1 MAEENSGQM
10 ASEPL
15 LAAWIKWTMDFWDTM
30 AQMGPGLAG
39 RRPVRRPGLPGRQP
53 SRGIPGWRP

>member
-1 MAEENSGQM
+1 MNQENSGQV

-15 LAAWIKWTMDFWDTM
+15 LAAWINWTMDFWDTM
-30 AQMGPGLAG
+30 AQMGPGLNGAG
-39 RRPVRRPGLPGRQP
+39 RSGGQVPKRPS